1 MGLLFLCSTLPAYA
15 FAYFL
20 ALILNGF
27 GYSIRDSQLL
37 SAPPYVCAI
46 IFGMIVGFTADKIK
60 MRGPFI
66 ILGALISATGSLVVG
81 YAKGNGARYFGAFLA
96 VMGCQSNIPT
106 VMSWSV
112 NNVRGYGARA
122 ISSAIVYVIFA
133 RSIQKL
139 IRADDIGLREEVSEV
154 SSLVSLSDN
163 RIEQPD
169 TFPGCGLRSLL
180 RLPSVLSPHF

>member
-46 IFGMIVGFTADKIK
+46 IFGMIVGFTADKVR

-81 YAKGNGARYFGAFLA
+81 YAGSPGARYFGAFLA

-122 ISSAIVYVIFA
+122 ISSAIVYV
-133 RSIQKL
+133 
-139 IRADDIGLREEVSEV
+139 LR
-154 SSLVSLSDN
+154 
-163 RIEQPD
+163 
-169 TFPGCGLRSLL
+169 LRSE
-180 RLPSVLSPHF
+180 PELS

>member
-46 IFGMIVGFTADKIK
+46 IFGMIVGWTADKVR

-81 YAKGNGARYFGAFLA
+81 YAGSPGARYFGAFLA

-122 ISSAIVYVIFA
+122 ISSAIVYVYPPVSV
-133 RSIQKL
+133 R
-139 IRADDIGLREEVSEV
+139 RANEIVSPEVVLEVS
-154 SSLVSLSDN
+154 LPVSLSDN
-163 RIEQPD
+163 KIELRDTGPD
-169 TFPGCGLRSLL
+169 YGLLLQLRSSSVS
-180 RLPSVLSPHF
+180 LPLC